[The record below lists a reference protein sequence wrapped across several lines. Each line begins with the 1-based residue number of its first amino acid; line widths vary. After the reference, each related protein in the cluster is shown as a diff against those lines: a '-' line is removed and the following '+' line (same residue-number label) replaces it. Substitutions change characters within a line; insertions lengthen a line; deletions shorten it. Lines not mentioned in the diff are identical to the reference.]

1 MSDWMLRP
9 RGVIS
14 HIIYRVMEAKRSAGL
29 VGMTVTKDGRV
40 MNYESDLGACSHR
53 TSGSRF
59 PTAVNVRASVLRGQ
73 CFIVAGAS
81 GPKRLALRRAK
92 L

>member
-1 MSDWMLRP
+1 MSMSDWTLRP

-14 HIIYRVMEAKRSAGL
+14 HIIYRVLEAKRPAGL

-40 MNYESDLGACSHR
+40 TNYESDLGACSQR

-59 PTAVNVRASVLRGQ
+59 PTAVNVLHPSST
-73 CFIVAGAS
+73 II
-81 GPKRLALRRAK
+81 
-92 L
+92 